1 MADTSTLMVIPS
13 RRSMICTL
21 LNQIFFVILLIDM
34 VMKIGRAILKIS
46 SIISNISEEM
56 PLNSSLLKNLI
67 LRAKIFINFVK
78 I

>member
-67 LRAKIFINFVK
+67 LRAKIAINFVK